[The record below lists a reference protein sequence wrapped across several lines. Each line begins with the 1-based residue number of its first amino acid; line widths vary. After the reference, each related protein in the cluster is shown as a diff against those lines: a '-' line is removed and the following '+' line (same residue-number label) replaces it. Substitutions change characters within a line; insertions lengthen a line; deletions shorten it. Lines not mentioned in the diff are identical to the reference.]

1 MERSSQ
7 RTLDSI
13 SLQLASLQGADTR
26 RFLGSAMSMVD
37 REAKENSLFIGENAL
52 HPAKHLLAEVKQV
65 EVKCHLMHADFCRAS
80 FYTLTAGTHGR
91 PTCRVKQIKVKQ
103 KAIEAGSKC

>member
-1 MERSSQ
+1 MDRRSQHAS
-7 RTLDSI
+7 DDI
-13 SLQLASLQGADTR
+13 SLHHASLRGADTR
-26 RFLGSAMSMVD
+26 RFLGTTMSTVG
-37 REAKENSLFIGENAL
+37 REANFHSLIIGENAL

-91 PTCRVKQIKVKQ
+91 PIC
-103 KAIEAGSKC
+103 